1 VFHLEMSFES
11 AIENTVSDDSAY
23 IHSLA
28 STAPDF
34 QNPISDASVDSINT
48 YDTLYS
54 SLSYNLK
61 EADLTTEEKD
71 FLISRTNDPTMPQE
85 KKEIIY
91 SLCLIDYSKFSPN
104 TKVVFPYKCK
114 QVRDDVLEI
123 KLDSLPIR
131 LKQILYKFV
140 NF

>member
-1 VFHLEMSFES
+1 MSFGDEES
-11 AIENTVSDDSAY
+11 HLGHIYSEDTYNENSAVVQ
-23 IHSLA
+23 
-28 STAPDF
+28 STSPS
-34 QNPISDASVDSINT
+34 NSIIST

-61 EADLTTEEKD
+61 EADLTIEEKD
-71 FLISRTNDPTMPQE
+71 FLIERTNDSNMPRD

-91 SLCLIDYSKFSPN
+91 ALCLIDYFRYFPN
-104 TKVVFPYKCK
+104 TKVIYPYKCK
-114 QVRDDVLEI
+114 QVQDDVLEI

-140 NF
+140 RF